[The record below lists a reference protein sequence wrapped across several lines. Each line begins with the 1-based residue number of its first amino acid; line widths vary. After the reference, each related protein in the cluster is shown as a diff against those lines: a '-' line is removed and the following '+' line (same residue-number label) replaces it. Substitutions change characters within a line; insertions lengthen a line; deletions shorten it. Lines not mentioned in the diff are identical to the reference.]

1 MSMKDPAFSTA
12 LQLAALSVGVASIFQ
27 GAMDKLMEMP
37 QHDGRYSQREV
48 QGIVDTAHHLGEALK
63 EMMSE
68 ALMAHNREESH
79 LVQIAGLEHRIDTLK
94 ALLANEEAK
103 VAQLEAALD
112 DAEGGS
118 SAVRIS
124 IPKAG

>member
-12 LQLAALSVGVASIFQ
+12 LQLGALTVGVASVFQ
-27 GAMDKLMEMP
+27 GAMDKLMEIP
-37 QHDGRYSQREV
+37 QHDGRYSQHEV
-48 QGIVDTAHHLGEALK
+48 QAIVDTAHHLGEAMK
-63 EMMSE
+63 TMMDE
-68 ALMAHNREESH
+68 FLMASNREESH
-79 LVQIAGLEHRIDTLK
+79 LTQIAGLEHRVETLK
-94 ALLANEEAK
+94 ALLGNEEAK
-103 VAQLEAALD
+103 VAQLETYLD

>member
-12 LQLAALSVGVASIFQ
+12 LQLGGIVVAMSS
-27 GAMDKLMEMP
+27 AMDVAAAKLMEMP
-37 QHDGRYSQREV
+37 KHDGRYSQREV
-48 QGIVDTAHHLGEALK
+48 QNIVDTAHHLGETLK
-63 EMMSE
+63 EMMDHF
-68 ALMAHNREESH
+68 LMATNREEKH
-79 LVQIAGLEHRIDTLK
+79 LEQIAGMEHRIETLK
-94 ALLANEEAK
+94 ALLAKEEAK

-112 DAEGGS
+112 EAEGGN

>member
-12 LQLAALSVGVASIFQ
+12 LQLGAPSMGVASVFQ

-37 QHDGRYSQREV
+37 KHDGRYSQREV
-48 QGIVDTAHHLGEALK
+48 QGIVDTADALGEALK
-63 EMMSE
+63 EMME
-68 ALMAHNREESH
+68 EFLMAHNREESH
-79 LVQIAGLEHRIDTLK
+79 LVQIAGLEHRVETLK
-94 ALLANEEAK
+94 ALLAAEEAK
-103 VAQLEAALD
+103 VAQLEADLD